1 MSFDTYPHVLSS
13 RAQRREEIGM
23 LFRQLFDPETSTYT
37 YLLADEDSRDAVLID
52 SVREQVAR
60 DMELIEQLGLRLGA
74 ALETHVHADHV
85 TGAGLL
91 RERLGCQVVVGGRSG
106 VLTADRLVSQG
117 EQLTFGRHAL
127 EVHETP
133 GHTDGCVSFV
143 CHEQGVAFTGDALLI
158 RGCGRTDFQQGNART
173 LYDSVRS
180 QILTLPDDT
189 LLYPGHDY
197 KGRMLTTVAEEKRW
211 NPRLGDA
218 QDVEDF
224 VAIMDELDLA
234 YPKRIDEAV
243 PANMAS
249 GVTEPESAEPS
260 DREADAWA
268 PVLRT
273 PSGVP
278 VLRAEWLSEHLRDVR
293 LVDVRE
299 YMEFCGVLGHLDG
312 AELVPLQGLEKAAA
326 SWDRTHPIVTVCTYG
341 TRSGKAAAILNGL
354 GFESVAAL
362 HGGLARWTQLGLPV
376 VEVLGDQGT
385 QEATAFLGMGI

>member
-1 MSFDTYPHVLSS
+1 MPYLPV
-13 RAQRREEIGM
+13 RNGARRSGM

-91 RERLGCQVVVGGRSG
+91 RERLGCRIVVGGCSG
-106 VLTADRLVSQG
+106 VHTADRLASQG
-117 EQLTFGRHAL
+117 EQVTFGGHAL
-127 EVHETP
+127 EVRETP

-143 CHEQGVAFTGDALLI
+143 CHEQGMAFTGDALLI
-158 RGCGRTDFQQGNART
+158 RGCGRTDFQQGDART
-173 LYDSVRS
+173 LYDSVRN
-180 QILTLPDDT
+180 QILTLPEDT

-211 NPRLGDA
+211 NPRLGEE

-278 VLRAEWLSEHLRDVR
+278 VLRAEWLAEHLRDVR

-299 YMEFCGVLGHLDG
+299 YMEFCGVLGHLKG
-312 AELVPLQGLEKAAA
+312 SELVPLQGLEKAAA
-326 SWDRTHPIVTVCTYG
+326 SWDRARPIVTVCTYG
-341 TRSGKAAAILNGL
+341 PRSGKAVEILNEL
-354 GFESVAAL
+354 GFASVASL
-362 HGGLARWTQLGLPV
+362 HGGLAQWTQLGLPV

-385 QEATAFLGMGI
+385 QEATTFLGMGI

>member
-1 MSFDTYPHVLSS
+1 
-13 RAQRREEIGM
+13 M
-23 LFRQLFDPETSTYT
+23 LFRQLFDHETSTYT

-60 DMELIEQLGLRLGA
+60 DTELIEQLDLRLGA

-91 RERLGCQVVVGGRSG
+91 RERLGCQVVVGALSG
-106 VLTADRLVSQG
+106 VRTADRLVSQG
-117 EQLTFGRHAL
+117 ERVAFGRHAL
-127 EVHETP
+127 EVRETP

-143 CHEQGVAFTGDALLI
+143 CHEQGMAFTGDALLI

-211 NPRLGDA
+211 NPRLGDG
-218 QDVEDF
+218 QDVADF

-234 YPKRIDEAV
+234 YPMRIDEAV

-260 DREADAWA
+260 DLKADAWA

-278 VLRAEWLSEHLRDVR
+278 VLRAEWLAEHLCDVR

-299 YMEFCGVLGHLDG
+299 FMEFYGVLGHLKG

-326 SWDRTHPIVTVCTYG
+326 SWERERPIVTVCTYG
-341 TRSGKAAAILNGL
+341 PRSGKAAAILNEL
-354 GFESVAAL
+354 GFESVASL
-362 HGGLARWTQLGLPV
+362 HGGLAQWTKLGLPV

-385 QEATAFLGMGI
+385 QEATTFLGMGI